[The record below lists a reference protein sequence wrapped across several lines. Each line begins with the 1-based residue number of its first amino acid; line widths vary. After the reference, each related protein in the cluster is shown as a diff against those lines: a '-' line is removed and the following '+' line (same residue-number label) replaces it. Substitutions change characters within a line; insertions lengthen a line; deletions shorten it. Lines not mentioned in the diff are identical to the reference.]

1 MQRYAGKNVLISGGG
16 SGIGHAICLRLA
28 AEGANIILIDKDL
41 KGGQAVEQE
50 LKLQNTKVLFVQADI
65 TSENDVEK
73 VHKEAT
79 LFFGTIDVL
88 VNNAGAAFAENYA
101 MTTLENWNQDIAL
114 NLTGHYMLTRLF
126 LPDMEAQG
134 KGAITNISSVN
145 GAQSFGN
152 PAYSAAKAGVIS
164 FTQTLA
170 IEYGPKGIRANVVL
184 PGTIETPVW
193 QTRKD
198 SRPEAFELVK
208 GWYPVGRV
216 GRPEDI
222 AAAVAFLSADEA
234 SFVNG
239 ASLNVD
245 GGLTAGNF
253 RMIKDITGE

>member
-65 TSENDVEK
+65 TSEADVEK

-134 KGAITNISSVN
+134 KGVITNISSVN

-198 SRPEAFELVK
+198 SRPEVFELVK

>member
-1 MQRYAGKNVLISGGG
+1 MQRYTGKNVLISGGG

-41 KGGQAVEQE
+41 EGGQAVEQE
-50 LKLQNTKVLFVQADI
+50 LKQQNTKALFIRADI
-65 TSENDVEK
+65 TSEADVEK

-79 LFFGTIDVL
+79 LFFGNIDVL

-198 SRPEAFELVK
+198 SRPEVFELVK

-234 SFVNG
+234 SFING

>member
-28 AEGANIILIDKDL
+28 AEGANIILIDKNL

-50 LKLQNTKVLFVQADI
+50 LKLQDTKVLFVQADI
-65 TSENDVEK
+65 TSEADVEK

-184 PGTIETPVW
+184 PGTVETPVW

-198 SRPEAFELVK
+198 SRPEVFELVK

>member
-41 KGGQAVEQE
+41 KGGQSVEQE
-50 LKLQNTKVLFVQADI
+50 LKLQDTKVLFVQADI
-65 TSENDVEK
+65 TSEADVEK

-114 NLTGHYMLTRLF
+114 NLPGHYMLTRLF

-184 PGTIETPVW
+184 PGTIQTPVW

-198 SRPEAFELVK
+198 SRPEVFELVK

-234 SFVNG
+234 SFING

>member
-41 KGGQAVEQE
+41 QGGQAVEQE
-50 LKLQNTKVLFVQADI
+50 LKQQNTKAFFIRADI
-65 TSENDVEK
+65 TSEADVEK

-198 SRPEAFELVK
+198 SRPEVFELVK

>member
-41 KGGQAVEQE
+41 KGGQTVEQE
-50 LKLQNTKVLFVQADI
+50 LKQQNTKALFIQADI

-88 VNNAGAAFAENYA
+88 VNNAGAAFAENYK

-134 KGAITNISSVN
+134 KGVITNISSVN

-198 SRPEAFELVK
+198 SRPEVFELVK
-208 GWYPVGRV
+208 SWYPVGRV

>member
-65 TSENDVEK
+65 TSEADVEK

-79 LFFGTIDVL
+79 LFFGNIDVL

-198 SRPEAFELVK
+198 SRPEVFELVK

-234 SFVNG
+234 SFING

>member
-41 KGGQAVEQE
+41 QGGQAVEQE
-50 LKLQNTKVLFVQADI
+50 LKQQNTKALFIRADI
-65 TSENDVEK
+65 TSEADVEK

-134 KGAITNISSVN
+134 KGAITNVSSVN

-198 SRPEAFELVK
+198 SRPEVFELVK

>member
-16 SGIGHAICLRLA
+16 SGIGHAICIRLA

-41 KGGQAVEQE
+41 QGGQAVEQE
-50 LKLQNTKVLFVQADI
+50 LKQQNTKALFIRADI
-65 TSENDVEK
+65 TSEDDVEK

-198 SRPEAFELVK
+198 SRPEVFELVK

-253 RMIKDITGE
+253 RMIRDITGE

>member
-41 KGGQAVEQE
+41 QGGQAVEQE
-50 LKLQNTKVLFVQADI
+50 LKQQNIKALFIRADI
-65 TSENDVEK
+65 TSEDDVEK

-134 KGAITNISSVN
+134 KGVITNISSVN

-198 SRPEAFELVK
+198 SRPDVFELVK

-216 GRPEDI
+216 GRPEDS

>member
-41 KGGQAVEQE
+41 KGGQTVEQE
-50 LKLQNTKVLFVQADI
+50 LKQQNTKALFIQADI

-88 VNNAGAAFAENYA
+88 VNNAGAAFAENYK

-198 SRPEAFELVK
+198 SRPEVFELVK

>member
-41 KGGQAVEQE
+41 KGGQSVEQG
-50 LKLQNTKVLFVQADI
+50 LKLKNTKVLFVQADI
-65 TSENDVEK
+65 TSEADVEK

-79 LFFGTIDVL
+79 LFFGNIDVL

-198 SRPEAFELVK
+198 SRPEVFELVK

-234 SFVNG
+234 SFING

>member
-41 KGGQAVEQE
+41 KGGQSVEQE

-65 TSENDVEK
+65 TSEADVEK

-198 SRPEAFELVK
+198 SRPEVFELGK

-234 SFVNG
+234 SFING

>member
-1 MQRYAGKNVLISGGG
+1 MKRYAGKNVLISGGG

-41 KGGQAVEQE
+41 KGGQSVEQE
-50 LKLQNTKVLFVQADI
+50 LKLQNTKVLFIQADI
-65 TSENDVEK
+65 TSEADVEK

-198 SRPEAFELVK
+198 SRPEVFELVK

>member
-28 AEGANIILIDKDL
+28 AEGANIILIDKNL

-50 LKLQNTKVLFVQADI
+50 LKLQDTKVLFVQADI
-65 TSENDVEK
+65 TSEADVEK

-198 SRPEAFELVK
+198 SRPEVFELVK

-234 SFVNG
+234 SFING

>member
-41 KGGQAVEQE
+41 KGGQAAEQE

-65 TSENDVEK
+65 TSEADVEK

-198 SRPEAFELVK
+198 SRPEVFELVK

-222 AAAVAFLSADEA
+222 AAAVAFLSVDEA

>member
-28 AEGANIILIDKDL
+28 TEGANIILIDKDF
-41 KGGQAVEQE
+41 KGGQSVEQE

-65 TSENDVEK
+65 TSEADVEK

-198 SRPEAFELVK
+198 SRPEVFELVK

-234 SFVNG
+234 SFING

>member
-28 AEGANIILIDKDL
+28 AEGANIILIDKDF
-41 KGGQAVEQE
+41 KGGQSVEQE
-50 LKLQNTKVLFVQADI
+50 LKLKNTKVLFVQADI
-65 TSENDVEK
+65 TSEADVEK

-79 LFFGTIDVL
+79 LFFGNIDVL

-198 SRPEAFELVK
+198 SRPEVFELVK

-234 SFVNG
+234 SFING

>member
-41 KGGQAVEQE
+41 QGGQAVEQE
-50 LKLQNTKVLFVQADI
+50 LKQQNTKALFIRADI
-65 TSENDVEK
+65 TSEADVEK

-198 SRPEAFELVK
+198 SRPEVFELVK

-253 RMIKDITGE
+253 RMIKDITGK

>member
-41 KGGQAVEQE
+41 KGGQSVEQE
-50 LKLQNTKVLFVQADI
+50 LKLKNTKVLFVQADI
-65 TSENDVEK
+65 TSEADVEK

-198 SRPEAFELVK
+198 SRPEVFELVK

>member
-1 MQRYAGKNVLISGGG
+1 MQRYTGKNVLISGGG

-28 AEGANIILIDKDL
+28 AEGANIILIDKNL

-50 LKLQNTKVLFVQADI
+50 LKLQDTKVLFVQADI
-65 TSENDVEK
+65 TSEADVEK

-198 SRPEAFELVK
+198 SRPEVFELVK
-208 GWYPVGRV
+208 NWYPVGRV

-222 AAAVAFLSADEA
+222 AAAVAFLSADES

-253 RMIKDITGE
+253 RMIRDITGE

>member
-41 KGGQAVEQE
+41 QGGQAVEQE
-50 LKLQNTKVLFVQADI
+50 LKQQNTKALFIRADI
-65 TSENDVEK
+65 TSEADVEK

-79 LFFGTIDVL
+79 LFFGNIDVL

-198 SRPEAFELVK
+198 SRPEVFELVK

-234 SFVNG
+234 SFING

>member
-41 KGGQAVEQE
+41 QGGQAVEQE
-50 LKLQNTKVLFVQADI
+50 LKQQNTKALFIRADI
-65 TSENDVEK
+65 TSEADVEK

-184 PGTIETPVW
+184 PGTVETPVW

-198 SRPEAFELVK
+198 SRPEVFELVK

>member
-41 KGGQAVEQE
+41 QGGQAVEQE
-50 LKLQNTKVLFVQADI
+50 LKQQNIKALFIRADI
-65 TSENDVEK
+65 TSEADVEK

-198 SRPEAFELVK
+198 SRPEVFELVK

>member
-50 LKLQNTKVLFVQADI
+50 LKLQNTKALFIRADI
-65 TSENDVEK
+65 TSEDDVEK

-198 SRPEAFELVK
+198 SRPEVFELVK

>member
-41 KGGQAVEQE
+41 QGGQAVEQE
-50 LKLQNTKVLFVQADI
+50 LKLQNTKALFIRADI
-65 TSENDVEK
+65 TSEADVEK

-101 MTTLENWNQDIAL
+101 MTTLENWNQDITL

-198 SRPEAFELVK
+198 SRPEVFELVK

>member
-41 KGGQAVEQE
+41 KGGQSVEQE

-65 TSENDVEK
+65 TSEADVEK

-198 SRPEAFELVK
+198 SRPEVFELVK

-253 RMIKDITGE
+253 RMIEDITGE

>member
-41 KGGQAVEQE
+41 QGGQAVEQE
-50 LKLQNTKVLFVQADI
+50 LKQQNTKALFIRADI
-65 TSENDVEK
+65 TSEDDVEK

-79 LFFGTIDVL
+79 LFFGSIDVL

-198 SRPEAFELVK
+198 SRPEVFELVK

>member
-1 MQRYAGKNVLISGGG
+1 MQRYSGKNVLISGGG

-41 KGGQAVEQE
+41 KGGQAAEQE

-65 TSENDVEK
+65 TSEADVEK

-101 MTTLENWNQDIAL
+101 MTTLENWNQDITL

-198 SRPEAFELVK
+198 SRPEVFELVK

>member
-1 MQRYAGKNVLISGGG
+1 MQRYTGKNVLISGGG

-41 KGGQAVEQE
+41 KGGQSVEQE

-65 TSENDVEK
+65 TSEADVEK

-79 LFFGTIDVL
+79 LFFGNIDVL

-198 SRPEAFELVK
+198 SRPEVFELVK

-234 SFVNG
+234 SFING

>member
-41 KGGQAVEQE
+41 KGGQTVEQE
-50 LKLQNTKVLFVQADI
+50 LKQQNTKALFVQADI

-198 SRPEAFELVK
+198 SRPEVFELVK

>member
-41 KGGQAVEQE
+41 QGGQAVEQE
-50 LKLQNTKVLFVQADI
+50 LKQQNTKALFIRADI
-65 TSENDVEK
+65 TSEADVEK

-198 SRPEAFELVK
+198 SRPEVFELVK

-253 RMIKDITGE
+253 RMIRDITGE

>member
-41 KGGQAVEQE
+41 QGGQAVEQE
-50 LKLQNTKVLFVQADI
+50 LKQQNTKALFIRADI
-65 TSENDVEK
+65 TSEADVEK

-198 SRPEAFELVK
+198 SRPEVFELVK

>member
-41 KGGQAVEQE
+41 KEGQSVEQE

-65 TSENDVEK
+65 TSEADVEK

-198 SRPEAFELVK
+198 SRPEVFELVK

>member
-41 KGGQAVEQE
+41 KGGQTVEQE
-50 LKLQNTKVLFVQADI
+50 LKQQKTKALFVQADI
-65 TSENDVEK
+65 TSEADVEK

-198 SRPEAFELVK
+198 SRPDVFKLVK

-234 SFVNG
+234 SFING

-253 RMIKDITGE
+253 RMIKDITGK

>member
-41 KGGQAVEQE
+41 QGGQAVEQE
-50 LKLQNTKVLFVQADI
+50 LKQQNTKALFIRADI
-65 TSENDVEK
+65 TSEDDVEK

-79 LFFGTIDVL
+79 LFFGSIDVL

-126 LPDMEAQG
+126 LPGMEAQG

-198 SRPEAFELVK
+198 SRPEVFELVK

>member
-41 KGGQAVEQE
+41 QGGQAVEQE
-50 LKLQNTKVLFVQADI
+50 LKQQNTKALFIRADI

-170 IEYGPKGIRANVVL
+170 IEYGPKGIRSNVVL

-198 SRPEAFELVK
+198 SRPEVFELVK

-234 SFVNG
+234 SFING

>member
-1 MQRYAGKNVLISGGG
+1 MQRYVGKNVLISGGG
-16 SGIGHAICLRLA
+16 SGIGHTICLRLA

-50 LKLQNTKVLFVQADI
+50 LKQQNTKVLFIQADI
-65 TSENDVEK
+65 TSEADVEK

-198 SRPEAFELVK
+198 SRPEVFELVK